1 MATLHVGRTAAPVT
15 PGRLPFRRPPL
26 PILDAYILREMVGP
40 FVFALAAYLLF
51 WFINIFFL
59 AADYIINSHA
69 PIFLVLRFLVFRI
82 PQSTPLAFPFASL
95 FATLLA
101 FGRFAQDN
109 ELTALRTSGISF
121 WRICVTPLLCGVGVF
136 ALSYYINEQIAP
148 VTTDLS
154 TRAFYQMVYHT
165 DQLPIDAGFFRKDD
179 STGNVFY
186 VGQVS
191 QDNKTLQDVMIF
203 QNSTTTPFKSVV
215 NAATAQVKGT
225 VLELVNARITY
236 FKPTGEVNGQTVV
249 QKELYVGL
257 PLGETIAQFTQ
268 SSQSDPYA
276 ITSDQ
281 LKVQIHAMES
291 TGQGGQALDILKI
304 TLAQRLAFPFA
315 SFIAVVLALPL
326 ATQVGRRG
334 KNLGMAFGIAL
345 SVLLLFIYYII
356 MSAFLA
362 LGRSGALNPYI
373 AAWAPNV
380 IMGAAGAFMFRRI
393 ER

>member
-1 MATLHVGRTAAPVT
+1 VATLRLGHAAPLAS
-15 PGRLPFRRPPL
+15 GRPKLPIRL
-26 PILDAYILREMVGP
+26 PILDVYILRELVGP
-40 FVFALAAYLLF
+40 FTFALAAYLLF

-109 ELTALRTSGISF
+109 ELTALRTSGVSF
-121 WRICVTPLLCGVGVF
+121 LRICLTPVLCGVGAF
-136 ALSYYINEQIAP
+136 SLSYFINEQVAP
-148 VTTDLS
+148 VTTELS

-179 STGNVFY
+179 ATGNVFY
-186 VGQVS
+186 VGNVAT
-191 QDNKTLQDVMIF
+191 DHKTMQDVMIF
-203 QNSTTTPFKSVV
+203 ENSTTTPFKTVV
-215 NAATAQVKGT
+215 NAPTAEVHGT
-225 VLELVNARITY
+225 VLKLLKARITH
-236 FKPTGEVNGQTVV
+236 FKATGEVNGQAVI
-249 QKELYVGL
+249 QNELEVGL
-257 PLGETIAQFTQ
+257 PLGETIEQFTQ
-268 SSQSDPYA
+268 SAQSDPYA
-276 ITSDQ
+276 TTSTQ
-281 LKVQIHAMES
+281 LKAQIGAMES
-291 TGQGGQALDILKI
+291 TGQGGQALDLLKI

-326 ATQVGRRG
+326 ATQIGRRG

-345 SVLLLFIYYII
+345 SVLLLFIYYIM

-362 LGRSGALNPYI
+362 LGKSGAMNPYL

-380 IMGAAGAFMFRRI
+380 IMSTAAAIMFRRV

>member
-1 MATLHVGRTAAPVT
+1 MPRPWR
-15 PGRLPFRRPPL
+15 PGERVLGPSL
-26 PILDAYILREMVGP
+26 PILDAYILRELVWP

-109 ELTALRTSGISF
+109 ELTALRTSGVSF
-121 WRICVTPLLCGVGVF
+121 WRICVTPLLCGAGVF
-136 ALSYYINEQIAP
+136 ALSYGINEQIAP

-179 STGNVFY
+179 TTGNVFY
-186 VGQVS
+186 VGNVS
-191 QDNKTLQDVMIF
+191 SDNKQMQNVMIF
-203 QNSTTTPFKSVV
+203 ENSTTTPYKTVV
-215 NAATAQVKGT
+215 NAPTAEVHGT
-225 VLELVNARITY
+225 ILKLVHARITH
-236 FKPTGEVNGQTVV
+236 FKASGEVNGQAVI
-249 QKELYVGL
+249 QDELDVGL
-257 PLGETIAQFTQ
+257 PLGETIEEFTK
-268 SSQSDPYA
+268 SSQNDPYA
-276 ITSDQ
+276 ITSTE
-281 LKVQIHAMES
+281 LKTRINAMQA
-291 TGQGGQALDILKI
+291 TGQGGETLSTLEI

-345 SVLLLFIYYII
+345 SVLLLFVYYII

-362 LGRSGALNPYI
+362 LGKSGAMNPYV
-373 AAWAPNV
+373 AAWAPNA
-380 IMGAAGAFMFRRI
+380 IMATAGALMFRRI